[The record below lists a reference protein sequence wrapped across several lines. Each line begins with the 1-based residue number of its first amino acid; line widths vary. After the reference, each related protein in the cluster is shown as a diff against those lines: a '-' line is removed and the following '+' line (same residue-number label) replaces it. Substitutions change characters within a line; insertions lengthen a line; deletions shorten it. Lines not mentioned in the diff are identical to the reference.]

1 VAGQSFAGFLHV
13 PVQRFAARPRL
24 KWWVSGAALVAI
36 LGYGATLEARTSYL
50 QSLLFT
56 RMASEMSFDLGAG
69 PSSRIRFPKGGPYDQ
84 RLGYTQLPS
93 FIEALKS
100 RHFTIERQAEISPA
114 LEQFSAR
121 HGYAL
126 YHEKEAAGLSLR
138 DRSGAPLYQA
148 NYPERIYE
156 SFGSIPPLLVSTLL
170 FIENRSILETEY
182 PYRNP
187 AVEWQR
193 FFLAAGGQVAGLVNP
208 RLQQGG
214 GSTLAT
220 QIEKFE
226 HADEG
231 RTKGITDKLLQMIAA
246 SARAYTDG
254 RDTTEA
260 RKRIVTAYLNAT
272 PLSSRPGYGEII
284 GIADGLRAWY
294 GTGFAEA
301 NTVLSETATG
311 NVGRKAE
318 VYKQVLSLLMAQRR
332 PSYYLT
338 TDRQA
343 LEAITDNQL
352 RLLAKAGIISPQ
364 FRDAALQT
372 QLKFRDQ
379 PPMPAPVSFVGRK
392 AANAIRTELLGFL
405 KAPNLY
411 SLDRVDLRATT
422 SIDAGVQHSVSQL
435 LGRLKSPDEVK
446 ALGMIGDNLL
456 GAQDPAQVAYSV
468 VIYEREADRNVVRV
482 HADSL
487 DEPFDINTGAKLILG
502 STAKFRTLLTY
513 LDIIA
518 RLHDRY
524 AQATPAQ
531 LQTAARE
538 ADDPLTQFV
547 ASYLTQNSDRSLKA
561 TLEASMQRRYS
572 GNPGQAFFTG
582 GGRHIFHNFEKS
594 EDSKLFTVE
603 DAFANSVNLAFI
615 RLLRDITDYYKA
627 ERATHQNEVGTKEQS
642 SSREAYLERFAD
654 QEGSTY
660 LNRFYKDFAK
670 RSPDEIL
677 SLLARKSG
685 GVPNRLAVVFR
696 SVRPEGSMTQF
707 RDFLKRES
715 RRPVDEKT
723 VPRLYEDYGPDRY
736 SLADRGYL
744 AKLHPLELWLAQYLT
759 THPGATRSQVIADST
774 EQRLEVYGW
783 LFKSKRPH
791 KQDVRIRIVTEED
804 AFAEIL
810 KDWRKQGYPFDH
822 LVPSL
827 ATAIGSSGDR
837 PEALSELMGIVL
849 NDGVQLSTL
858 DVGRLQFAA
867 GTPYETDLSFKPAPP
882 KRIFA
887 PEVAAIARRALGEVV
902 TAGTA
907 TRLRGTYYADDGTPL
922 ALGGK
927 TGTGDNRLD
936 QFGPGQQLI
945 SSQAVDR
952 TATFVF
958 FLGDRF
964 FGTVTAFV
972 RGPEAAK
979 YHFTSAL
986 SVQLLKALA
995 PQLQPLLKH
1004 PRETG
1009 SAPVATS
1016 SETSG

>member
-1 VAGQSFAGFLHV
+1 M
-13 PVQRFAARPRL
+13 QRFTARPRL
-24 KWWVSGAALVAI
+24 KWWVSGTALVAI
-36 LGYGATLEARTSYL
+36 LGFGAVLEARTSYL

-56 RMASEMSFDLGAG
+56 RMAGEISFDLGTG
-69 PSSRIRFPKGGPYDQ
+69 PSARIRFPTGGPYDE
-84 RLGYTQLPS
+84 RLGYKQLPS
-93 FIEALKS
+93 FIEALKG
-100 RHFTIERQAEISPA
+100 RHFAIERQAEVSPA
-114 LEQFSAR
+114 LDQFAAR

-156 SFGSIPPLLVSTLL
+156 NFGSIPPLVASTLL

-231 RTKGITDKLLQMIAA
+231 RTKGITHKLLQMTAA
-246 SARAYTDG
+246 STRAYMDG

-260 RKRIVTAYLNAT
+260 RKHIVTAYLNAT

-294 GTGFAEA
+294 GTEFAEA
-301 NTVLSETATG
+301 NRVLAETNSG
-311 NVGRKAE
+311 NLTRKAE
-318 VYKQVLSLLMAQRR
+318 IYKQVLSLLMAQRR
-332 PSYYLT
+332 PSYYLS

-352 RLLAKAGIISPQ
+352 RLLAKAGIISPE
-364 FRDAALQT
+364 FRDAALQA

-379 PPMPAPVSFVGRK
+379 PPMPAPVSFVSHK
-392 AANAIRTELLGFL
+392 AATAVRTELLGVL

-422 SIDAGVQHSVSQL
+422 SIDAGVQQNVSQL
-435 LGRLKSPDEVK
+435 LGQLKDPDEVK
-446 ALGMIGDNLL
+446 ALGMIGENLL
-456 GAQDPAQVAYSV
+456 GAQDPAKVAYSV
-468 VIYEREADRNVVRV
+468 VIYEREADRNVERV

-524 AQATPAQ
+524 AQAAPAQ
-531 LQTAARE
+531 LQSAARE
-538 ADDPLTQFV
+538 ANDPLTQWV
-547 ASYLTQNSDRSLKA
+547 ASHLAQNADRSLKA
-561 TLEASMQRRYS
+561 TLEAAMQRRYS
-572 GNPGQAFFTG
+572 ANPGQAFFTG

-594 EDSKLFTVE
+594 EDRKLFTVE

-627 ERATHQNEVGTKEQS
+627 ERTTNQNDSGAKEQAS
-642 SSREAYLERFAD
+642 ARTAYLERFAD
-654 QEGSTY
+654 QEGRTY

-685 GVPNRLAVVFR
+685 ATPNRLAVVFR
-696 SVRPEGSMTQF
+696 SVRPEASLAQF
-707 RDFLKRES
+707 RAFLQRQLP
-715 RRPVDEKT
+715 RRLDDKAVET
-723 VPRLYEDYGPDRY
+723 LYENYAVDRY
-736 SLADRGYL
+736 SLADRGYI
-744 AKLHPLELWLAQYLT
+744 AKLHPLELWLAEYLA

-783 LFKSKRPH
+783 LFKSKRQH

-804 AFAEIL
+804 AFADIL

-849 NDGVQLSTL
+849 NDGVQLPTI

-887 PEVAAIARRALGEVV
+887 PEVAAIARRALSDVV
-902 TAGTA
+902 ASGTA
-907 TRLRGTYYADDGTPL
+907 TRLRGTYYAGDGTPL
-922 ALGGK
+922 PLGGK
-927 TGTGDNRLD
+927 TGTGDNRLEH
-936 QFGPGQQLI
+936 FGAGQQLI
-945 SSQAVDR
+945 SSEVVDR

-1009 SAPVATS
+1009 SAPVAAA